1 LEAMSPKELHAAL
14 LLMFLMSSWL
24 TVDGRKSQY
33 QAFQRQHINEPSHLP
48 FNDADCNTIVK
59 SQKMTTPICKPFNT
73 FIQCLHL
80 STVRAVYTWTR
91 TQRKDQ
97 QQGCVYHA
105 TTSQMHTPTY
115 TCTHASLALL
125 YMQTPTPTPP
135 HTPQLPSPHTHSPQT
150 PYPPTPHISTHVP
163 TCSLTSLP

>member
-1 LEAMSPKELHAAL
+1 FPGEKSELHAAL

-80 STVRAVYTWTR
+80 STAQNRYYSNDSFYVTNCELI
-91 TQRKDQ
+91 RKDQ

-105 TTSQMHTPTY
+105 TTVSWRICITCEQPHQFPSAPLSQDT
-115 TCTHASLALL
+115 S
-125 YMQTPTPTPP
+125 
-135 HTPQLPSPHTHSPQT
+135 
-150 PYPPTPHISTHVP
+150 VP
-163 TCSLTSLP
+163 CS